1 MLFWQEKP
9 AFGLTSKDVNV
20 LTNAQEYRTQLLD
33 LIANAKTN
41 LYHHTLLTR

>member
-20 LTNAQEYRTQLLD
+20 LTNAQDYRTQLLR
-33 LIANAKTN
+33 LISNAKK
-41 LYHHTLLTR
+41 RIASS